1 MILIQKNNKL
11 HLLKRLSVRK
21 YIKKINIKKKTTI
34 KDIANVLNISAAA
47 VSKALNDDSRISKK
61 TKKAVRQVAKNLN
74 YQPNHLASA
83 LRKGKSKLV
92 GVIVPRTNSNFFS
105 SVIQNIEEVLNKEGY
120 NIIITQSNE
129 SYKKE
134 CANIDT
140 LLFTQ
145 VDGIIASMAN
155 ETVDLEYYEKI
166 KAKGIPLIL
175 FDRGENDLNVDY
187 IGINDYDSSHII
199 VEHLVKQGCKR
210 IAHIGG
216 YKRTRIFNNRIRG
229 YIDALSKHKLP
240 LDNELLIESSLTIED
255 GKKQMLQLLKLENRP
270 DAVYIASDYAA
281 LGALQLLNEQKI
293 RVPQDIALVGFGD
306 EPFTSMTTPSI
317 SSINQHSAKIGKQA
331 ALTFLSYT
339 TKKTIEQTLNKIILD
354 AELVIRD
361 SSNIRNNYKHINSIQ
376 NQK

>member
-1 MILIQKNNKL
+1 M
-11 HLLKRLSVRK
+11 LKRLSK
-21 YIKKINIKKKTTI
+21 YIKKLNIKKKTTI
-34 KDIANVLNISAAA
+34 KDIANVLKISPAA
-47 VSKALNDDSRISKK
+47 VSKALHDDYRISEK
-61 TKKAVRQVAKNLN
+61 TKKAVKQVAKNLN

-83 LRKGKSKLV
+83 LRSGKSHLV

-105 SVIQNIEEVLNKEGY
+105 SVIQNMEEVLNKEGY

-155 ETVDLEYYEKI
+155 ETIDLEYYEKI
-166 KAKGIPLIL
+166 KSKGIPLIL

-216 YKRTRIFNNRIRG
+216 YKRTRIYNNRIRG
-229 YIDALSKHKLP
+229 YIDALKKHELP
-240 LDNELLIESSLTIED
+240 LDSELLIESNLTIKD
-255 GKKQMLQLLKLENRP
+255 GRAMMQQLLKLKHRP
-270 DAVYIASDYAA
+270 DAVYVAGDYAA
-281 LGALQLLNEQKI
+281 LGALQVLNEEGIKM
-293 RVPQDIALVGFGD
+293 PEDIALVGFGD
-306 EPFTSMTTPSI
+306 EPFTSMVTPTI
-317 SSINQHSAKIGKQA
+317 SSINQHSAEIGKLA
-331 ALTFLSYT
+331 AKTFLAHA
-339 TKKTIEQTLNKIILD
+339 KKSVVKQKLNKIILD
-354 AELVIRD
+354 AELIIRG
-361 SSNIRNNYKHINSIQ
+361 SSEKIKN
-376 NQK
+376 

>member
-1 MILIQKNNKL
+1 
-11 HLLKRLSVRK
+11 LLKRLSK
-21 YIKKINIKKKTTI
+21 DIKKLNSKKKATI

-61 TKKAVRQVAKNLN
+61 TKKAVKQVAKNLN

-83 LRKGKSKLV
+83 LRKGKSNLV

-105 SVIQNIEEVLNKEGY
+105 SVIQNMEEVLNKEGY

-129 SYKKE
+129 SFKKE
-134 CANIDT
+134 CDNIDA

-155 ETVDLEYYEKI
+155 ETIDLDYFEKV

-187 IGINDYDSSHII
+187 IGINDYDSSHVI
-199 VEHLVKQGCKR
+199 VEHLVNQGCKR

-216 YKRTRIFNNRIRG
+216 YQHTRIFNNRIRG
-229 YIDALSKHKLP
+229 YVDALKKHNLP
-240 LDNELLIESSLTIED
+240 MDNELLIESSLTTED
-255 GKKQMLQLLKLENRP
+255 GRKKMAQLLKLKDRP
-270 DAVYIASDYAA
+270 DAVYVASDYAA
-281 LGALQLLNEQKI
+281 LGALQILNEKQIK
-293 RVPQDIALVGFGD
+293 VPEDIALVGFGD
-306 EPFTSMTTPSI
+306 EPFTSMVTPTI
-317 SSINQHSAKIGKQA
+317 SSINQHSEEIGRQA

-339 TKKTIEQTLNKIILD
+339 KKKSIKQTLNKIILD
-354 AELVIRD
+354 AKLVVRE
-361 SSNIRNNYKHINSIQ
+361 SSCLK
-376 NQK
+376 K

>member
-1 MILIQKNNKL
+1 MIRLTNTVY
-11 HLLKRLSVRK
+11 LLKRLSK
-21 YIKKINIKKKTTI
+21 YIKKLTNKKKTTI

-47 VSKALNDDSRISKK
+47 VSKALHDDSRISDK

-83 LRKGKSKLV
+83 LRRGKSNLV

-129 SYKKE
+129 SFKKE
-134 CANIDT
+134 CSNIDT

-155 ETVDLEYYEKI
+155 ETIDLEYYEKI

-187 IGINDYDSSHII
+187 IGINDYDSSHVII
-199 VEHLVKQGCKR
+199 EHLVKQGRKR

-216 YKRTRIFNNRIRG
+216 YKHTRIFNNRIRG
-229 YIDALSKHKLP
+229 YIDALKEHNLP
-240 LDNELLIESSLTIED
+240 LDNELLVESSLTIED
-255 GKKQMLQLLKLENRP
+255 GREKMSQLLKLKDRP
-270 DAVYIASDYAA
+270 EAVYIASDYAA
-281 LGALQLLNEQKI
+281 LGALQLLKEQNIK
-293 RVPQDIALVGFGD
+293 VPEEIALVGFGD
-306 EPFTSMTTPSI
+306 EPFTAMVTPSL
-317 SSINQHSAKIGKQA
+317 SSINQHSAEIGKQA

-339 TKKTIEQTLNKIILD
+339 KKNSVKQTLNKIILD
-354 AELVIRD
+354 AELVVRE
-361 SSNIRNNYKHINSIQ
+361 SSDLR
-376 NQK
+376 